1 MVLCRLY
8 GFPNIQLARKFL
20 DQLSVVAQI
29 GKHALSG
36 VVVLPYRLDYPIGCL
51 GLIGAVRLI
60 FGKISQTGASRCSG
74 RDVVFTRLGVFLR
87 IAFQEK
93 IAVARNLYGV
103 CLLHR
108 ISGSA
113 LFVVL
118 TLVVVRGVAAG
129 IDGILFRMGTC
140 FIRVQDLVLLKV
152 VEVVGGCRREV
163 GICADAFR
171 TPIGRLLVVL
181 VGIERHLTVF
191 VGIFGNISLH
201 RFIRSLQLLLCRCLQ
216 AHVIEES
223 KWISVIDG
231 NLIVLGNFIVSQ
243 RDQVGRNLY
252 GHLVSRRQCGRRIGF
267 LYGNLD
273 ISQISRR
280 IYVIRVRD
288 LLFKGVGYLSGVS
301 FLGHILF
308 CVVVLVLCVQQG
320 IQIIYLHVVPQ
331 LIHQSHVAALRRIRT
346 GFHFRRRLGRRDDF
360 FLNFIE
366 DVIQLRSLGCGLVE
380 GGRLSGRIRGTGA
393 QIVVRGRVRIVAGH
407 AVHVL
412 VELVFGAVGIRI
424 LEHADRVYGGAI
436 LDGLRRLN
444 RRIGYAFVKT
454 ALVIRLTVGKED
466 DDALHVLAVRI
477 GGLVS
482 LALGHLL
489 LGLIHGVIRCGGTCR
504 FQRIDR
510 ILQLRLVVVGIRFIV
525 TYNLSVVVMLT
536 IWSKKRIL
544 FLVGVISYFVG
555 FFARELHQRNP
566 AAQVLVGP
574 LAVGLCRLV
583 NKRVHRRLQGAHF
596 IVGIHTSGYVQ
607 HHYDVQ
613 RNGGLSHDLRRGR
626 QCGQTYQ
633 EVGIPLLLYGLRS
646 GIILLLH
653 HNVSGRY
660 GLVRPNPPDIL
671 CGVINC
677 NRIVPVAD
685 GYIVCHG
692 TGCRGHCCSGHS
704 KQDGH
709 GHQKRH
715 DPGNSFS
722 LTKIAYHFS
731 PFLILPCNPQGRMI
745 SGRCSVI
752 LRTCRPF
759 MHYISMIIYFI
770 ITVRIEGV
778 LKRVLFC
785 LLNHRYIIYNHL
797 FMLIS
802 DTFGLD
808 AVPAGSHR
816 KRLICSPL
824 KDIIFYRDA
833 RRNSAPLKVFR
844 V

>member
-1 MVLCRLY
+1 MALCRLY

-36 VVVLPYRLDYPIGCL
+36 VVVLPYRLAYPIGCL

-140 FIRVQDLVLLKV
+140 FIRVQDLVLLEV
-152 VEVVGGCRREV
+152 VEVVGGCRREA

-171 TPIGRLLVVL
+171 TQIGRLLVVL

-288 LLFKGVGYLSGVS
+288 LLFKGVGYLGGVS

-331 LIHQSHVAALRRIRT
+331 LIHQSHVAALRRICT

-380 GGRLSGRIRGTGA
+380 GGLASVRIRGTGA

-407 AVHVL
+407 AVHVGIEQL
-412 VELVFGAVGIRI
+412 LIGPRAKKTGTSGGDAGIRI
-424 LEHADRVYGGAI
+424 LEDADGIHFGVS
-436 LDGLRRLN
+436 LDFLRRLN
-444 RRIGYAFVKT
+444 CRIGYAFVKT
-454 ALVIRLTVGKED
+454 ALVIRLTVGEED

-477 GGLVS
+477 GGLVA
-482 LALGHLL
+482 LALVHQSLRV
-489 LGLIHGVIRCGGTCR
+489 IHGVIRRGGPRR
-504 FQRIDR
+504 FQRFYHVLQF
-510 ILQLRLVVVGIRFIV
+510 ILIVVGIGFIV
-525 TYNLSVVVMLT
+525 PYNL
-536 IWSKKRIL
+536 
-544 FLVGVISYFVG
+544 GVITPAVG
-555 FFARELHQRNP
+555 IISHLIGLIPRELHQRNP
-566 AAQVLVGP
+566 AAQVRVGS
-574 LAVGLCRLV
+574 LTVGLCRLV

-596 IVGIHTSGYVQ
+596 IVFLHTSGYVQ
-607 HHYDVQ
+607 HHHDVQ
-613 RNGGLSHDLRRGR
+613 RNGGLSHNLRGGR
-626 QCGQTYQ
+626 QRGQTYQ
-633 EVGIPLLLYGLRS
+633 EVGIPVLLHGLRA
-646 GIILLLH
+646 GIIQLPH
-653 HNVSGRY
+653 HNVAGRY

-685 GYIVCHG
+685 GHIICHG
-692 TGCRGHCCSGHS
+692 TGCRGHCCSGHPE
-704 KQDGH
+704 QDGH
-709 GHQKRH
+709 GQQKRH
-715 DPGNSFS
+715 NPGNSFS

-731 PFLILPCNPQGRMI
+731 PFLILPCNPQGRMM

-778 LKRVLFC
+778 LERVLFA
-785 LLNHRYIIYNHL
+785 Y
-797 FMLIS
+797 
-802 DTFGLD
+802 
-808 AVPAGSHR
+808 
-816 KRLICSPL
+816 
-824 KDIIFYRDA
+824 
-833 RRNSAPLKVFR
+833 
-844 V
+844 